1 MRKINIF
8 LFISSSQMPDSAS
21 VRGWRVVSLIMLGCL
36 AVIPCW
42 LLLLDLHMAYW
53 VFIPKE
59 QTGADSNVHVVIRL
73 F

>member
-1 MRKINIF
+1 
-8 LFISSSQMPDSAS
+8 MPDSAG
-21 VRGWRVVSLIMLGCL
+21 VRGLRVVSLIMLGCL
-36 AVIPCW
+36 ALIPCR

-59 QTGADSNVHVVIRL
+59 QTSAASKVHAVIRL